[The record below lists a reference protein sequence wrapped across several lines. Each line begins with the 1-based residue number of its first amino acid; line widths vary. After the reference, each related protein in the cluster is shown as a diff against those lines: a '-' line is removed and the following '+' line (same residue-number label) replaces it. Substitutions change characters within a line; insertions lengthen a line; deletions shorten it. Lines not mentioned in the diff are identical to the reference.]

1 MTFCCRFCT
10 WALSRISK
18 PRHEHSEE
26 QQQQQQDQQR
36 HPKIRTTNRAAPPP
50 PVPHR
55 TQLAPLPA
63 LTAWRPAMSGG
74 AFEMVDLGCQY
85 SNPNYQVI

>member
-1 MTFCCRFCT
+1 
-10 WALSRISK
+10 
-18 PRHEHSEE
+18 
-26 QQQQQQDQQR
+26 
-36 HPKIRTTNRAAPPP
+36 
-50 PVPHR
+50 VPHR